1 MKKVVVVVV
10 EGCVESVFIDS
21 EEDFELE
28 IVDFDGDSFIED
40 QKDLADYVAEC
51 RRTMKEI

>member
-28 IVDFDGDSFIED
+28 VVDFDGDSFIED
-40 QKDLADYVAEC
+40 QQYLVNYVEAC